1 MIKNHHH
8 LSNINFNY
16 KKTLQAL
23 LKNKTK
29 IIDMSYSDVSSEVF
43 KCQLLKSFDE
53 ARDLSHPG
61 EKTSINTANYIY
73 NQL

>member
-1 MIKNHHH
+1 
-8 LSNINFNY
+8 
-16 KKTLQAL
+16 
-23 LKNKTK
+23 
-29 IIDMSYSDVSSEVF
+29 MSYSDVSSEVF